1 MINEKPM
8 VNKKICHVQKSKAP
22 VAMTTG
28 TAIMTTLLILA
39 SAIIASPLLLP
50 NALNAQA
57 QTANQ
62 GLALLF
68 PPSVFNSI
76 RSQPSYVVNIP
87 FSSEGKAVFQ
97 SKEASIPT
105 GMTVIWFNSDEGQ
118 HTVTTK

>member
-39 SAIIASPLLLP
+39 SAIIASPLLLS

-62 GLALLF
+62 GLAGTTF
-68 PPSVFNSI
+68 PPPVFNSI
-76 RSQPSYVVNIP
+76 RTIA
-87 FSSEGKAVFQ
+87 SEDKKNDWG
-97 SKEASIPT
+97 
-105 GMTVIWFNSDEGQ
+105 
-118 HTVTTK
+118 